1 MSPISRLPIRGSR
14 GTTKS
19 LSYLRM
25 LDANADGTDWREVSR
40 IVLHTDAER
49 EPDRARRAYDSH
61 LARAV
66 PPKRPWREWGL

>member
-25 LDANADGTDWREVSR
+25 LDANADSTDWREVSR
-40 IVLHTDAER
+40 IVLNINAGR
-49 EPDRARRAYDSH
+49 EPDPVRRAFDSERARQMDDA
-61 LARAV
+61 
-66 PPKRPWREWGL
+66 G

>member
-40 IVLHTDAER
+40 IVLNINAGR
-49 EPDRARRAYDSH
+49 GA
-61 LARAV
+61 
-66 PPKRPWREWGL
+66 